1 MLPISQQ
8 EIELIK
14 MKRVATALLAA
25 SFSIFIITS
34 LFEEQYH
41 WLGFIR
47 ATAEAATVG
56 AIADWFAVTAL
67 FRYPLG
73 LKIPHTAIIPHRKQ
87 LIAEKFGQFVREKFL
102 SEKTVVQRLHD
113 LDVTR
118 RVIEWGR
125 QPQNSTLIADRI
137 ADNLAA
143 AATVMRDENIQ
154 IMLEERLAGQIR
166 SIHFAPL
173 LGHFLDLVMSGNR
186 KREIF
191 TSMVKGGS
199 EFLKENKATVTK
211 TISAELPRLFRGLDK
226 TIYKRLIDALDSTLR
241 EVSQNPDHP
250 LHDNFDTLVE
260 RYIEE
265 FKTSSDV
272 LEKEQLWKEELL
284 KHPAFKEFSASLW
297 QDIKS
302 SLLQANPNRNLRPAV
317 QKALTNMGDA
327 ILDDPVLF
335 AKVDHWV
342 RRAVVYLTRTYGHE
356 IENLIA
362 TTIERW
368 DAEQA
373 SREIELQVGKD
384 LQFIRINGT
393 IIGGLAGLTIYTVLF
408 VIKYWTV

>member
-8 EIELIK
+8 EVELIK
-14 MKRVATALLAA
+14 MKRVATALLVA
-25 SFSIFIITS
+25 SFSLFIITS
-34 LFEEQYH
+34 LFEGQYL

-47 ATAEAATVG
+47 ATAEAGTIG

-87 LIAEKFGQFVREKFL
+87 IIAEKFGQFVREKFL
-102 SEKTVVQRLHD
+102 SEATVIQRLHD

-118 RVIEWGR
+118 RVIEWSR
-125 QPQNSTLIADRI
+125 QPKNSAIVADRV
-137 ADNLAA
+137 ADNLTA
-143 AATVMRDENIQ
+143 AATVMRDEDVQ
-154 IMLEERLAGQIR
+154 IMLEERLANQIR
-166 SIHFAPL
+166 SIHFAPI
-173 LGHFLDLVMSGNR
+173 LGHFLDLIMSGNR

-191 TSMVKGGS
+191 TSLVKGGS
-199 EFLKENKATVTK
+199 DFLKENKTTVTK

-241 EVSQNPDHP
+241 DVSQNPKHP
-250 LHDNFDTLVE
+250 LHDDFDTLVE

-265 FKTSSDV
+265 FKTSPEV
-272 LEKEQLWKEELL
+272 LEKEQFWKEELL
-284 KHPAFKEFSASLW
+284 KHPVFKEFSVSLW
-297 QDIKS
+297 QDIKA
-302 SLLQANPNRNLRPAV
+302 SLMQSNPNRDLRPAIQNV
-317 QKALTNMGDA
+317 LINIGNA

-342 RRAVVYLTRTYGHE
+342 RRAVVYLTRTYGYE
-356 IENLIA
+356 VENLIA

-368 DAEQA
+368 DAGQA

-393 IIGGLAGLTIYTVLF
+393 IIGGLAGLTIYTVSF
-408 VIKYWTV
+408 IIKFWIM